1 MKTTNT
7 KGTKKMKI
15 TKSKLKQ
22 LIKEEL
28 QSIMEARG
36 GYRSSGYYGT
46 TDGDSGDPRFRKA
59 YIDYSEPTGPSKP
72 ARKIP
77 QLPPV
82 EKEDNKVL
90 DDAGLLARMLL
101 GNGYSVELFDRSWR
115 GSPDAEALLD
125 GIRYIKDI
133 DRSGDWNEIK
143 AKAEEV
149 IKRVSSDFIKRFDS
163 DEEFRSRIGR
173 SYNAEYMKEIA
184 GKIAARG
191 LQSTY

>member
-1 MKTTNT
+1 
-7 KGTKKMKI
+7 MKI

-28 QSIMEARG
+28 QNLMESRG
-36 GYRSSGYYGT
+36 RYVSSGYSGR
-46 TDGDSGDPRFRKA
+46 TDGDSGDPR
-59 YIDYSEPTGPSKP
+59 YIRQRDYSEPRGPSKP
-72 ARKIP
+72 ARKIK

-82 EKEDNKVL
+82 EKEDDRVL
-90 DDAGLLARMLL
+90 DNAGLLARMLL
-101 GNGYSVELFDRSWR
+101 GNGYSVQLFDRSWR
-115 GSPDAEALLD
+115 GSADGDALLD
-125 GIRYIKDI
+125 ATRYIKDY

-173 SYNAEYMKEIA
+173 SYNPDRMKEIA
-184 GKIAARG
+184 GEIAARG

>member
-1 MKTTNT
+1 
-7 KGTKKMKI
+7 MKI

-28 QSIMEARG
+28 QNLMESRG

-46 TDGDSGDPRFRKA
+46 TDGDSGDPRYRKA
-59 YIDYSEPTGPSKP
+59 YIDYSEPRGPSKP

-82 EKEDNKVL
+82 EKKDDRVL

-125 GIRYIKDI
+125 ATRYIEDY

-149 IKRVSSDFIKRFDS
+149 IKSVSDKFINRFDS

-173 SYNAEYMKEIA
+173 SYNADRMKEIA
-184 GKIAARG
+184 QEIAARG
-191 LQSTY
+191 LKSTY

>member
-1 MKTTNT
+1 MR
-7 KGTKKMKI
+7 I

-28 QSIMEARG
+28 QSIMEAPGR
-36 GYRSSGYYGT
+36 YRSSGYYGT
-46 TDGDSGDPRFRKA
+46 TDGDPGDPRYRRQR
-59 YIDYSEPTGPSKP
+59 DYSEPTGRSKP

-77 QLPPV
+77 ELPPE
-82 EKEDNKVL
+82 EKKDARLL
-90 DDAGLLARMLL
+90 DDAGLLARILL

-125 GIRYIKDI
+125 AVRYIKDY

-149 IKRVSSDFIKRFDS
+149 IKSVSDKFINKFDS

-173 SYNAEYMKEIA
+173 SYNPDRMKEIA
-184 GKIAARG
+184 GEIAARG
-191 LQSTY
+191 LKSTY

>member
-1 MKTTNT
+1 
-7 KGTKKMKI
+7 MKI
-15 TKSKLKQ
+15 TKSKLKK

-36 GYRSSGYYGT
+36 GYSTPGYGG

-59 YIDYSEPTGPSKP
+59 YIDYSEPRGPSKP

-125 GIRYIKDI
+125 GIRYIKNI

>member
-1 MKTTNT
+1 
-7 KGTKKMKI
+7 MKI

-28 QSIMEARG
+28 QSIMEAPGR
-36 GYRSSGYYGT
+36 YRSSGYYGT
-46 TDGDSGDPRFRKA
+46 TDGDPGDPRYRRQR
-59 YIDYSEPTGPSKP
+59 DYSEPTGPSKP

-82 EKEDNKVL
+82 EKEDSSVL
-90 DDAGLLARMLL
+90 DDASLFARMLL
-101 GNGYSVELFDRSWR
+101 GNGYSVDLFDRSWM
-115 GSPDAEALLD
+115 GNPDAEALLD
-125 GIRYIKDI
+125 ATRYIKDY
-133 DRSGDWNEIK
+133 DRSGDWNDIK

-173 SYNAEYMKEIA
+173 SYNAEYMKEKA

>member
-1 MKTTNT
+1 MKL
-7 KGTKKMKI
+7 

-28 QSIMEARG
+28 QSLMEMPTRTDARRDRYARAG
-36 GYRSSGYYGT
+36 LTPSG
-46 TDGDSGDPRFRKA
+46 RVR
-59 YIDYSEPTGPSKP
+59 DYSEPRGPSKP
-72 ARKIP
+72 ARKMP
-77 QLPPV
+77 ELPPE
-82 EKEDNKVL
+82 EKADARLL

-101 GNGYSVELFDRSWR
+101 GNGYAVELFDRSWR
-115 GSPDAEALLD
+115 GSPDGDALLD
-125 GIRYIKDI
+125 ATRYIKDY

-173 SYNAEYMKEIA
+173 SYNAEYMKKLASANMAKE
-184 GKIAARG
+184 

>member
-1 MKTTNT
+1 
-7 KGTKKMKI
+7 MKI

-28 QSIMEARG
+28 QNLMESRG
-36 GYRSSGYYGT
+36 RYVSSGFSGI
-46 TDGDSGDPRFRKA
+46 TDKDPGDPRFIRQR
-59 YIDYSEPTGPSKP
+59 DYSEPTGPSKP

-77 QLPPV
+77 QLPPE
-82 EKEDNKVL
+82 EKA
-90 DDAGLLARMLL
+90 DDRLLNDASLFARILL

-115 GSPDAEALLD
+115 GSADGDALLD
-125 GIRYIKDI
+125 PTRYINDY

-149 IKRVSSDFIKRFDS
+149 IKRVSNEFVDRIDS
-163 DEEFRSRIGR
+163 DEEFKARLSG
-173 SYNAEYMKEIA
+173 SYNAEYMKEL
-184 GKIAARG
+184 AAKNATRG